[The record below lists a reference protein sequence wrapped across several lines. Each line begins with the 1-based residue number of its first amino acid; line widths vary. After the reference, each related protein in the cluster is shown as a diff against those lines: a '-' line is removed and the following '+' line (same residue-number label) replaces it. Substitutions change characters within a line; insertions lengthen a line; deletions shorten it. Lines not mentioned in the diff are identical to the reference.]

1 MAGDAKAGQSPAGGA
16 AAQPA
21 LVGRWEKQ
29 TRDECAATYPE
40 QLEFTDRPIGER
52 WFYNGWN
59 DKDSTSQHHPV
70 WDQGG
75 TYGFTDKGELSL
87 STSYDAELPYE
98 FSISQGVLT
107 FRDKA
112 GCEIKYRRAE

>member
-16 AAQPA
+16 AAQAA
-21 LVGRWEKQ
+21 LFGRWEKQ

-40 QLEFTDRPIGER
+40 QLEFDER
-52 WFYNGWN
+52 GIYSGKN
-59 DKDSTSQHHPV
+59 DENSESLYHPV
-70 WDQGG
+70 WDSGG
-75 TYGFTDKGELSL
+75 YAVIDERHVRM